1 MIGKYLYFKIYLSPI
16 IWNVCEVLIFSCSSY
31 NINWLKFCE
40 YFLCLKILFWWIKV
54 GWAQGTLF
62 KLCVKLLTYSLDQ
75 CISGFSGNWVTTFCR
90 ISSNNQ
96 DQKLLEEEKKSA
108 LFKNVINSL
117 EWRRTNISILSRSES
132 TASSLQCCISVC
144 KFHKN
149 VHKSWRII
157 IKITS
162 IISLAHLSD
171 SDIVELT
178 WGLYCWSDIL
188 CFPM

>member
-1 MIGKYLYFKIYLSPI
+1 MIGKCLYFKIYLSPI
-16 IWNVCEVLIFSCSSY
+16 IWNVCEVLIFLCSSY
-31 NINWLKFCE
+31 NINCEVCE

-75 CISGFSGNWVTTFCR
+75 CISGFSGNWVPIFCR

-132 TASSLQCCISVC
+132 TALSLQCCSVC
-144 KFHKN
+144 QFS
-149 VHKSWRII
+149 VS
-157 IKITS
+157 
-162 IISLAHLSD
+162 
-171 SDIVELT
+171 
-178 WGLYCWSDIL
+178 
-188 CFPM
+188 